1 MNQRNVHTIPTRR
14 AMEFLWNETAGRIFS
29 AYFRKKDGTMRTMVC
44 RRGVAA
50 HRRGGE
56 LPYDPKPKMLLPVF
70 DMQAAQR
77 GPTTAGKAYRMVNL
91 GSLVSFNIG
100 GETFIV
106 D

>member
-1 MNQRNVHTIPTRR
+1 MNQRNVHTIDSRR
-14 AMEFLWNETAGRIFS
+14 AMEFLWNETQGRIFS
-29 AYFRKKDGTMRTMVC
+29 AYFRKVDGTMRTMVC
-44 RRGVAA
+44 RRGVRQ
-50 HRRGGE
+50 HLRGGD

-70 DMQAAQR
+70 DMHRAQR
-77 GPTTAGKAYRMVNL
+77 TEERAEAYRMVSL